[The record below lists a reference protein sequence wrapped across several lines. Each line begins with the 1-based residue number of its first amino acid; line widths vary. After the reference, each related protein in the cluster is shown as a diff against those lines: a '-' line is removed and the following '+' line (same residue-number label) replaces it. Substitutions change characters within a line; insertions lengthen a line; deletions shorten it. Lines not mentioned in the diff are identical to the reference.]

1 MPTFREILEKLKINA
16 AKVLRGKAPEDSLP
30 VVSKDYNDLIEAL
43 KALEVGG
50 ETYGVNYI
58 VKDMSSYPP
67 ETIVISEIDG
77 NLNTD
82 VLISELI
89 VSGHNFYIGY
99 PTRYKIVP
107 NFYVK
112 YEKELLETSNFT
124 QIHMTIQ
131 VLDLSDTPV
140 YQFLRG
146 ELVPESGIDL
156 VQYFQLQCNI
166 ISTANLE
173 DGYKVRVYMKLV
185 KDADAGTQRISV
197 LSYDAIS
204 SFYIESTRLVEHM
217 G

>member
-89 VSGHNFYIGY
+89 V
-99 PTRYKIVP
+99 
-107 NFYVK
+107 
-112 YEKELLETSNFT
+112 
-124 QIHMTIQ
+124 
-131 VLDLSDTPV
+131 
-140 YQFLRG
+140 
-146 ELVPESGIDL
+146 
-156 VQYFQLQCNI
+156 
-166 ISTANLE
+166 
-173 DGYKVRVYMKLV
+173 
-185 KDADAGTQRISV
+185 
-197 LSYDAIS
+197 
-204 SFYIESTRLVEHM
+204 
-217 G
+217 

>member
-1 MPTFREILEKLKINA
+1 
-16 AKVLRGKAPEDSLP
+16 
-30 VVSKDYNDLIEAL
+30 
-43 KALEVGG
+43 
-50 ETYGVNYI
+50 
-58 VKDMSSYPP
+58 
-67 ETIVISEIDG
+67 
-77 NLNTD
+77 
-82 VLISELI
+82 
-89 VSGHNFYIGY
+89 
-99 PTRYKIVP
+99 
-107 NFYVK
+107 
-112 YEKELLETSNFT
+112 
-124 QIHMTIQ
+124 MTIQ

>member
-16 AKVLRGKAPEDSLP
+16 AKVLRGKTPEDCLP
-30 VVSKDYNDLIEAL
+30 VVSKDYNDLIDVL

-50 ETYGVNYI
+50 ETYKVNYI
-58 VKDMSSYPP
+58 VKDMSTYPP

-89 VSGHNFYIGY
+89 VSGNNFYIGY

-112 YEKELLETSNFT
+112 YEKELLETSNST
-124 QIHMTIQ
+124 QIQMTIQ

-146 ELVPESGIDL
+146 ELVPESGVDL
-156 VQYFQLQCNI
+156 VQYFQMQCNI

-197 LSYDAIS
+197 LSYDAVS
-204 SFYIESTRLVEHM
+204 SFYIESTNLVEHI